1 MIPTAPDHPDRPTR
15 GPRDADA
22 PGWHVV
28 VPVKPLDRA
37 KSRLAGLGDDVRRD
51 LALAFLL
58 DVLDAVRGAPDV
70 LGIAV
75 VTSDDRVAG
84 RVREDLGARV
94 QVLPDAEPM
103 ELNHA
108 LHRGAAGLVSTHG
121 AGAGAG
127 AGPGAGSGAGA
138 TPAAGDAGVLALCA
152 DLPALTTVAV
162 TDLLAAAPR
171 PGPGFV
177 ADHTG
182 GGTTAYLAAPARFDP
197 RFGAGSR
204 TAHAEQG
211 AADLTAFARPGL
223 RADVDTPEDLWAMLD
238 GSDVGRAP
246 LELGPATRDVVRRH
260 GLGRRPRDR
269 G

>member
-15 GPRDADA
+15 GPRDAEA

-28 VPVKPLDRA
+28 IPVKPLDQA

-75 VTSDDRVAG
+75 VTSDDGVAG
-84 RVREDLGARV
+84 RVQNDLGARGLV
-94 QVLPDAEPM
+94 VPDDEPR

-108 LHRGAAGLVSTHG
+108 LHRGASALASANG
-121 AGAGAG
+121 ADD
-127 AGPGAGSGAGA
+127 
-138 TPAAGDAGVLALCA
+138 AAVLALCA
-152 DLPALTTVAV
+152 DLPALTAVAV

-171 PGPGFV
+171 SGPGFV

-182 GGTTAYLAAPARFDP
+182 VGTTAYLAAPARFDP

-204 TAHAEQG
+204 AAHAEQG
-211 AADLTAFARPGL
+211 AADLTTFARPGL
-223 RADVDTPEDLWAMLD
+223 RADVDTPEDLWALLD
-238 GSDVGRAP
+238 GSDVEHPPWELGRAT
-246 LELGPATRDVVRRH
+246 LGVVTRH
-260 GLGRRPRDR
+260 GLGRRPRGR
-269 G
+269 R

>member
-1 MIPTAPDHPDRPTR
+1 MIPTASDHPDRPSR

-28 VPVKPLDRA
+28 LPVKPLDRA

-75 VTSDDRVAG
+75 VTSDEGVAG
-84 RVREDLGARV
+84 RVRADLGARV
-94 QVLPDAEPM
+94 QVVPDAEPR

-108 LHRGAAGLVSTHG
+108 LHRGAAALAS
-121 AGAGAG
+121 ANG
-127 AGPGAGSGAGA
+127 AGPR
-138 TPAAGDAGVLALCA
+138 AGDAAVLALCA
-152 DLPALTTVAV
+152 DLPALTVVAV

-171 PGPGFV
+171 SGAAFV

-182 GGTTAYLAAPARFDP
+182 AGTTAYLAGPARFNP
-197 RFGAGSR
+197 RFGVGSR
-204 TAHAEQG
+204 AAHAEQG
-211 AADLTAFARPGL
+211 ATDLTTFARPGL

-238 GSDVGRAP
+238 GSDVARPP
-246 LELGPATRDVVRRH
+246 LELGPATRDVVQRH
-260 GLGRRPRDR
+260 GLGRGPRGR
-269 G
+269 R

>member
-1 MIPTAPDHPDRPTR
+1 MTPTAPGDSDRPVRT
-15 GPRDADA
+15 PRDAGA

-37 KSRLAGLGDDVRRD
+37 KSRLTGLGDDVRRD

-75 VTSDDRVAG
+75 VTSDDGVAG
-84 RVREDLGARV
+84 RVRADLGARV
-94 QVLPDAEPM
+94 QVVPDAEPM

-108 LHRGAAGLVSTHG
+108 LHRGAAALASANGAG
-121 AGAGAG
+121 PRAGAGA
-127 AGPGAGSGAGA
+127 APD
-138 TPAAGDAGVLALCA
+138 AAVLALCA

-162 TDLLAAAPR
+162 AELLAAAPR
-171 PGPGFV
+171 SGAGFV

-182 GGTTAYLAAPARFDP
+182 AGTTAYLAGPAHFDP
-197 RFGAGSR
+197 RFGVGSR
-204 TAHAEQG
+204 AAHAEQG
-211 AADLTAFARPGL
+211 ATDLTAFARPGL

-238 GSDVGRAP
+238 GSDVGRP
-246 LELGPATRDVVRRH
+246 TLELGPATRDVVRRH
-260 GLGRRPRDR
+260 GLGRSPRDR
-269 G
+269 R